1 MTEKEKFYISFNK
14 EVATVQSSE
23 VNGES
28 QEQAFTRV
36 CLDMLTQVGETY
48 NAVVAYDEKGLGTKG
63 QHKINGYAISENC
76 DTIDLFISVYNPSG
90 SIESIEKSQIDR
102 ACTRISN
109 FFSKAFF
116 NKYDNEIAETSSIFE
131 FAHQLASSKEIREKL
146 IRVNA
151 FILTNRHYKGEIPLP
166 KDISG
171 FKVFFN
177 IIDVEKLYSIS
188 SQSRLPIQLDLQEHN
203 LEPACLPI
211 PTGTDEYDGYLT
223 FLPGSFLA
231 FLYEQYGFKLLE
243 QNVRSF
249 LQFRAGINR
258 GIKETILKRPQMFF
272 AFNNGISATA
282 DSIELDDS
290 NCIIRK
296 ISNLQIVNGGQT
308 TATLFHTSKEAK
320 ENIVDVLVPVKISVI
335 NNADNSYEI
344 IKSISKF
351 ANTQNKI
358 NDADLSAN
366 DPVLVEIEKMSR
378 YMLTPIAGSTQHY
391 WFFDRISRQ
400 YDNLLA
406 QNSKS
411 KSRKKAFELKYP
423 KACKYTKYELAK
435 FYNCYYELIDNG
447 KIVIGPHCVVDGNEV
462 NFRAFRDYVMP
473 NLEVN
478 QVFYEDLIAKA
489 ILFKD
494 VDKRHGTKRSK
505 TPPIG
510 DMKQVMVP
518 YSIALLR
525 IATNGCLDL
534 EKIWKKQQVSEELSD
549 YMYNLMVKLNQY
561 LIDNTPRSNIIE
573 WATKEDC
580 WQKVKTELKIP
591 DTTSIKDDIA
601 SKEAIEQRYAD
612 YTEFDTEYYDLCKRL
627 ILAIETSTWEK
638 IAEWGKD
645 TGCLT
650 LSDQNSAKNIA
661 HKIKF
666 DYELNKRE
674 LEKAI
679 AIYEITSRNNYEIFE
694 SELKKEN
701 DNCKLSTNTVMQM
714 IAWEKTLLVLDG
726 WQYKILQQSI
736 LSEQYSELR
745 ESELLLIIKQ
755 MRDKGFVLN

>member
-1 MTEKEKFYISFNK
+1 M
-14 EVATVQSSE
+14 
-23 VNGES
+23 
-28 QEQAFTRV
+28 
-36 CLDMLTQVGETY
+36 
-48 NAVVAYDEKGLGTKG
+48 
-63 QHKINGYAISENC
+63 
-76 DTIDLFISVYNPSG
+76 
-90 SIESIEKSQIDR
+90 
-102 ACTRISN
+102 
-109 FFSKAFF
+109 
-116 NKYDNEIAETSSIFE
+116 
-131 FAHQLASSKEIREKL
+131 
-146 IRVNA
+146 
-151 FILTNRHYKGEIPLP
+151 
-166 KDISG
+166 
-171 FKVFFN
+171 
-177 IIDVEKLYSIS
+177 
-188 SQSRLPIQLDLQEHN
+188 
-203 LEPACLPI
+203 
-211 PTGTDEYDGYLT
+211 
-223 FLPGSFLA
+223 
-231 FLYEQYGFKLLE
+231 
-243 QNVRSF
+243 
-249 LQFRAGINR
+249 
-258 GIKETILKRPQMFF
+258 
-272 AFNNGISATA
+272 
-282 DSIELDDS
+282 
-290 NCIIRK
+290 
-296 ISNLQIVNGGQT
+296 
-308 TATLFHTSKEAK
+308 
-320 ENIVDVLVPVKISVI
+320 
-335 NNADNSYEI
+335 
-344 IKSISKF
+344 
-351 ANTQNKI
+351 
-358 NDADLSAN
+358 
-366 DPVLVEIEKMSR
+366 
-378 YMLTPIAGSTQHY
+378 
-391 WFFDRISRQ
+391 
-400 YDNLLA
+400 
-406 QNSKS
+406 
-411 KSRKKAFELKYP
+411 
-423 KACKYTKYELAK
+423 
-435 FYNCYYELIDNG
+435 IDNG

-510 DMKQVMVP
+510 DMKQVMIP

-580 WQKVKTELKIP
+580 WQKVKTEFQIP

-612 YTEFDTEYYDLCKRL
+612 YTEIDTEYYDLCKRL
-627 ILAIETSTWEK
+627 ILAIETSTWDK

>member
-1 MTEKEKFYISFNK
+1 M
-14 EVATVQSSE
+14 
-23 VNGES
+23 
-28 QEQAFTRV
+28 
-36 CLDMLTQVGETY
+36 
-48 NAVVAYDEKGLGTKG
+48 
-63 QHKINGYAISENC
+63 
-76 DTIDLFISVYNPSG
+76 
-90 SIESIEKSQIDR
+90 
-102 ACTRISN
+102 
-109 FFSKAFF
+109 
-116 NKYDNEIAETSSIFE
+116 
-131 FAHQLASSKEIREKL
+131 
-146 IRVNA
+146 
-151 FILTNRHYKGEIPLP
+151 
-166 KDISG
+166 
-171 FKVFFN
+171 
-177 IIDVEKLYSIS
+177 
-188 SQSRLPIQLDLQEHN
+188 
-203 LEPACLPI
+203 
-211 PTGTDEYDGYLT
+211 
-223 FLPGSFLA
+223 
-231 FLYEQYGFKLLE
+231 
-243 QNVRSF
+243 
-249 LQFRAGINR
+249 
-258 GIKETILKRPQMFF
+258 
-272 AFNNGISATA
+272 
-282 DSIELDDS
+282 
-290 NCIIRK
+290 
-296 ISNLQIVNGGQT
+296 
-308 TATLFHTSKEAK
+308 
-320 ENIVDVLVPVKISVI
+320 
-335 NNADNSYEI
+335 
-344 IKSISKF
+344 
-351 ANTQNKI
+351 
-358 NDADLSAN
+358 
-366 DPVLVEIEKMSR
+366 
-378 YMLTPIAGSTQHY
+378 
-391 WFFDRISRQ
+391 
-400 YDNLLA
+400 
-406 QNSKS
+406 
-411 KSRKKAFELKYP
+411 
-423 KACKYTKYELAK
+423 
-435 FYNCYYELIDNG
+435 IDNG

-518 YSIALLR
+518 YSIALLK

-580 WQKVKTELKIP
+580 WQKVKTEFHIP

-601 SKEAIEQRYAD
+601 SKEAIELRYAD

-627 ILAIETSTWEK
+627 ILAIEASTWDK

-674 LEKAI
+674 LDKAI

>member
-1 MTEKEKFYISFNK
+1 
-14 EVATVQSSE
+14 
-23 VNGES
+23 
-28 QEQAFTRV
+28 
-36 CLDMLTQVGETY
+36 
-48 NAVVAYDEKGLGTKG
+48 
-63 QHKINGYAISENC
+63 
-76 DTIDLFISVYNPSG
+76 
-90 SIESIEKSQIDR
+90 
-102 ACTRISN
+102 
-109 FFSKAFF
+109 
-116 NKYDNEIAETSSIFE
+116 
-131 FAHQLASSKEIREKL
+131 
-146 IRVNA
+146 
-151 FILTNRHYKGEIPLP
+151 
-166 KDISG
+166 
-171 FKVFFN
+171 
-177 IIDVEKLYSIS
+177 
-188 SQSRLPIQLDLQEHN
+188 LDLQEHN

-447 KIVIGPHCVVDGNEV
+447 KIAIGPHCVVDGNEV
-462 NFRAFRDYVMP
+462 NFRAFCDYVMP

-518 YSIALLR
+518 YSIALLK

-580 WQKVKTELKIP
+580 WQKVKTEFQIP

-601 SKEAIEQRYAD
+601 SKEAIDQRYAD

-627 ILAIETSTWEK
+627 ILAIETSTWDK